1 MENIN
6 LYAILERYGIDVFV
20 PALLVSV
27 AILVIS
33 KLFPSLEKKH
43 DFAIRSVLSVVFYAI
58 YIAVSEKDAAFLI
71 EKSAS
76 ILGASYLIR
85 LPYKKDDD
93 KSDGNGNDYGTTDD
107 TDNNDGVIGEN
118 EIDKK
123 NGNAI
128 GNDAEEVAASGNL
141 SDSPTDGDR
150 IESDTEKAND
160 VDRAEKA
167 DYTTESPT
175 ENNPTT
181 EYNGKPPSARKPRGG
196 RFCIFLKTI
205 I

>member
-20 PALLVSV
+20 PALLVSM

-43 DFAIRSVLSVVFYAI
+43 DFVIRSVLSVVFYAV

-85 LPYKKDDD
+85 LPYKKDDNKD
-93 KSDGNGNDYGTTDD
+93 DGNIDGNTDDAENANDNDGINGKNEIDGKNGYDTEEVSRNGDLSDSLRGGDREESDTDKADD
-107 TDNNDGVIGEN
+107 TDNADE
-118 EIDKK
+118 
-123 NGNAI
+123 
-128 GNDAEEVAASGNL
+128 
-141 SDSPTDGDR
+141 
-150 IESDTEKAND
+150 TEK
-160 VDRAEKA
+160 RA
-167 DYTTESPT
+167 
-175 ENNPTT
+175 
-181 EYNGKPPSARKPRGG
+181 
-196 RFCIFLKTI
+196 
-205 I
+205 

>member
-20 PALLVSV
+20 PALLVSM

-43 DFAIRSVLSVVFYAI
+43 DFVIRSVLSVVFYAV

-85 LPYKKDDD
+85 LPYKKDDNKD
-93 KSDGNGNDYGTTDD
+93 DGNIDGNTDDAENANDNDGINGKNEIDGKTCYDTEEVSRSGDLSDSLRGGDREESDTDKADD
-107 TDNNDGVIGEN
+107 TDNADE
-118 EIDKK
+118 
-123 NGNAI
+123 
-128 GNDAEEVAASGNL
+128 
-141 SDSPTDGDR
+141 
-150 IESDTEKAND
+150 TEK
-160 VDRAEKA
+160 RA
-167 DYTTESPT
+167 
-175 ENNPTT
+175 
-181 EYNGKPPSARKPRGG
+181 
-196 RFCIFLKTI
+196 
-205 I
+205 

>member
-20 PALLVSV
+20 PALLVSM

-43 DFAIRSVLSVVFYAI
+43 DFVIRSVLSVVFYAV

-85 LPYKKDDD
+85 LPYKKDDNKD
-93 KSDGNGNDYGTTDD
+93 DGNINGNTDDAENANDNNGINGKNEIDGKNGYDTEEVSRSGDLSDSLRGGDREESDTDKADD
-107 TDNNDGVIGEN
+107 TDNADE
-118 EIDKK
+118 
-123 NGNAI
+123 
-128 GNDAEEVAASGNL
+128 
-141 SDSPTDGDR
+141 
-150 IESDTEKAND
+150 TEQ
-160 VDRAEKA
+160 RA
-167 DYTTESPT
+167 
-175 ENNPTT
+175 
-181 EYNGKPPSARKPRGG
+181 
-196 RFCIFLKTI
+196 
-205 I
+205 

>member
-20 PALLVSV
+20 PALLVSM

-43 DFAIRSVLSVVFYAI
+43 DFVIRSVLSVVFYAV

-85 LPYKKDDD
+85 LPYKKDYNKD
-93 KSDGNGNDYGTTDD
+93 DGNIGGNTDDDENANDNDGINGKNEIDGKNGYDTEEFSRSGDLSDSLRGGDREESDTVKADD
-107 TDNNDGVIGEN
+107 TDNADE
-118 EIDKK
+118 
-123 NGNAI
+123 
-128 GNDAEEVAASGNL
+128 
-141 SDSPTDGDR
+141 
-150 IESDTEKAND
+150 TEK
-160 VDRAEKA
+160 RA
-167 DYTTESPT
+167 
-175 ENNPTT
+175 
-181 EYNGKPPSARKPRGG
+181 
-196 RFCIFLKTI
+196 
-205 I
+205 

>member
-20 PALLVSV
+20 PALLVSM

-43 DFAIRSVLSVVFYAI
+43 DFVIRSVLSVVFYAV

-85 LPYKKDDD
+85 LPYKKDDNKD
-93 KSDGNGNDYGTTDD
+93 DGNIDGN
-107 TDNNDGVIGEN
+107 TDNAANANDNDGINGKN
-118 EIDKK
+118 EIDGK
-123 NGNAI
+123 NGY
-128 GNDAEEVAASGNL
+128 DTEEVSRSGDL
-141 SDSPTDGDR
+141 SDSLRGGDR
-150 IESDTEKAND
+150 EESDTD
-160 VDRAEKA
+160 KA
-167 DYTTESPT
+167 DNTDNADETE
-175 ENNPTT
+175 
-181 EYNGKPPSARKPRGG
+181 KRA
-196 RFCIFLKTI
+196 
-205 I
+205 

>member
-43 DFAIRSVLSVVFYAI
+43 DFVIRSVLSVVFYAV

-85 LPYKKDDD
+85 LPYKKDDNKD
-93 KSDGNGNDYGTTDD
+93 DGNIDNAENANDNDGNTNDAENANDNDGINGKNEIDGKDGYDTEEVSRSGDLSDSLLGGDREESDTDKADD
-107 TDNNDGVIGEN
+107 TDNADE
-118 EIDKK
+118 
-123 NGNAI
+123 
-128 GNDAEEVAASGNL
+128 
-141 SDSPTDGDR
+141 
-150 IESDTEKAND
+150 TEK
-160 VDRAEKA
+160 RA
-167 DYTTESPT
+167 
-175 ENNPTT
+175 
-181 EYNGKPPSARKPRGG
+181 
-196 RFCIFLKTI
+196 
-205 I
+205 

>member
-43 DFAIRSVLSVVFYAI
+43 DFVIRSVLSVVFYAV

-85 LPYKKDDD
+85 LPYKKDDNKD
-93 KSDGNGNDYGTTDD
+93 DGNIDGNTDDAENANDNDGINGKNEIDGKNGYDTEEVSRSGDLSASLRGGDREVSDTDKADD
-107 TDNNDGVIGEN
+107 TDNADE
-118 EIDKK
+118 
-123 NGNAI
+123 
-128 GNDAEEVAASGNL
+128 
-141 SDSPTDGDR
+141 
-150 IESDTEKAND
+150 TEK
-160 VDRAEKA
+160 RA
-167 DYTTESPT
+167 
-175 ENNPTT
+175 
-181 EYNGKPPSARKPRGG
+181 
-196 RFCIFLKTI
+196 
-205 I
+205 

>member
-43 DFAIRSVLSVVFYAI
+43 DFVIRSVLSVVFYAV

-85 LPYKKDDD
+85 LPYKKDDNKD
-93 KSDGNGNDYGTTDD
+93 DGNIDGNTDD
-107 TDNNDGVIGEN
+107 AENANDNDGINGKN
-118 EIDKK
+118 EIDGK
-123 NGNAI
+123 NGY
-128 GNDAEEVAASGNL
+128 DTEEVSRSGDLSASL
-141 SDSPTDGDR
+141 LCGDR
-150 IESDTEKAND
+150 EESDTDK
-160 VDRAEKA
+160 VDN
-167 DYTTESPT
+167 T
-175 ENNPTT
+175 ENADET
-181 EYNGKPPSARKPRGG
+181 EKRA
-196 RFCIFLKTI
+196 
-205 I
+205 

>member
-85 LPYKKDDD
+85 LPYKKDDG
-93 KSDGNGNDYGTTDD
+93 KNDGN
-107 TDNNDGVIGEN
+107 DNNDNNDNTDYDDNIGKN
-118 EIDKK
+118 EIGNKID
-123 NGNAI
+123 NG
-128 GNDAEEVAASGNL
+128 DEEVAASGNL

-150 IESDTEKAND
+150 IDSDTNKADNADETEKAD
-160 VDRAEKA
+160 C
-167 DYTTESPT
+167 TTESPT

-181 EYNGKPPSARKPRGG
+181 
-196 RFCIFLKTI
+196 
-205 I
+205 

>member
-43 DFAIRSVLSVVFYAI
+43 DFVIRSVLSVVFYAV

-85 LPYKKDDD
+85 LPYKKDDNKD
-93 KSDGNGNDYGTTDD
+93 DGNIDNNTDDAENVNDNDGINGKNEIDGKNGYDTEEVSRSGDLSDSLRGGDREESDTDKVDD
-107 TDNNDGVIGEN
+107 TDNA
-118 EIDKK
+118 DK
-123 NGNAI
+123 
-128 GNDAEEVAASGNL
+128 
-141 SDSPTDGDR
+141 
-150 IESDTEKAND
+150 TEQ
-160 VDRAEKA
+160 RA
-167 DYTTESPT
+167 
-175 ENNPTT
+175 
-181 EYNGKPPSARKPRGG
+181 
-196 RFCIFLKTI
+196 
-205 I
+205 

>member
-43 DFAIRSVLSVVFYAI
+43 DFVIRSVLSVVFYAV

-85 LPYKKDDD
+85 LPYKKDDNKD
-93 KSDGNGNDYGTTDD
+93 DGNIDGNTYDAENANNNNGNTDDAENANDNDGNTNDAENANDNDGINGKNEIDGKNGCDTEEVSRSGDLSASLRGGESEESDTDKVYD
-107 TDNNDGVIGEN
+107 TDNADE
-118 EIDKK
+118 
-123 NGNAI
+123 
-128 GNDAEEVAASGNL
+128 
-141 SDSPTDGDR
+141 
-150 IESDTEKAND
+150 TEK
-160 VDRAEKA
+160 RA
-167 DYTTESPT
+167 
-175 ENNPTT
+175 
-181 EYNGKPPSARKPRGG
+181 
-196 RFCIFLKTI
+196 
-205 I
+205 

>member
-20 PALLVSV
+20 PALLVSM

-43 DFAIRSVLSVVFYAI
+43 DFVIRSVLSVVFYAV

-85 LPYKKDDD
+85 LPYKKDDNKD
-93 KSDGNGNDYGTTDD
+93 DGNIDGN
-107 TDNNDGVIGEN
+107 TDNAANANDNDGINGKN
-118 EIDKK
+118 EIDGK
-123 NGNAI
+123 NGY
-128 GNDAEEVAASGNL
+128 DTEEVSRSGDL
-141 SDSPTDGDR
+141 SDSLRGGDR
-150 IESDTEKAND
+150 EESDTD
-160 VDRAEKA
+160 KA
-167 DYTTESPT
+167 DYTENADETE
-175 ENNPTT
+175 
-181 EYNGKPPSARKPRGG
+181 KRA
-196 RFCIFLKTI
+196 
-205 I
+205 

>member
-27 AILVIS
+27 ALLVIS

-85 LPYKKDDD
+85 LPYKKDDG
-93 KSDGNGNDYGTTDD
+93 KNDGN
-107 TDNNDGVIGEN
+107 DNNDNNDNTDYDDNIGEN
-118 EIDKK
+118 EID
-123 NGNAI
+123 NAI

-150 IESDTEKAND
+150 IDSDTNKADNADETEKAD
-160 VDRAEKA
+160 C
-167 DYTTESPT
+167 TTESPT

-181 EYNGKPPSARKPRGG
+181 
-196 RFCIFLKTI
+196 
-205 I
+205 

>member
-20 PALLVSV
+20 PALLVSM

-43 DFAIRSVLSVVFYAI
+43 DFVIRSVLSVVFYAV

-85 LPYKKDDD
+85 LPYKKDDNKD
-93 KSDGNGNDYGTTDD
+93 DGNIDGNTDDAENANDNDGINGKNEIDGKNGYNTEEVSRSGDLSDSLRGGDREESDTDKADD
-107 TDNNDGVIGEN
+107 TDNA
-118 EIDKK
+118 DK
-123 NGNAI
+123 
-128 GNDAEEVAASGNL
+128 
-141 SDSPTDGDR
+141 
-150 IESDTEKAND
+150 TEQ
-160 VDRAEKA
+160 RA
-167 DYTTESPT
+167 
-175 ENNPTT
+175 
-181 EYNGKPPSARKPRGG
+181 
-196 RFCIFLKTI
+196 
-205 I
+205 

>member
-20 PALLVSV
+20 PALLVSM

-43 DFAIRSVLSVVFYAI
+43 DFVIRSVLSVVFYAV

-85 LPYKKDDD
+85 LPYKKDDNKD
-93 KSDGNGNDYGTTDD
+93 DGNIDGNTDD
-107 TDNNDGVIGEN
+107 AENANDSINGKN
-118 EIDKK
+118 EIDGK
-123 NGNAI
+123 NCYDTEG
-128 GNDAEEVAASGNL
+128 VSRSGDL
-141 SDSPTDGDR
+141 SDSLRGGDR
-150 IESDTEKAND
+150 EESDTF
-160 VDRAEKA
+160 KA
-167 DYTTESPT
+167 DDTGNADKTE
-175 ENNPTT
+175 
-181 EYNGKPPSARKPRGG
+181 KRA
-196 RFCIFLKTI
+196 
-205 I
+205 

>member
-20 PALLVSV
+20 PALLVSM

-43 DFAIRSVLSVVFYAI
+43 DFVIRSVLSVVFYAV

-85 LPYKKDDD
+85 LPYKKDDNKD
-93 KSDGNGNDYGTTDD
+93 DGNIDGNTDD
-107 TDNNDGVIGEN
+107 AENANDNDGINGKN
-118 EIDKK
+118 EIDGKDGYDTEK
-123 NGNAI
+123 VSRSV
-128 GNDAEEVAASGNL
+128 DLSASL
-141 SDSPTDGDR
+141 TDGDR
-150 IESDTEKAND
+150 EESDTD
-160 VDRAEKA
+160 KA
-167 DYTTESPT
+167 DDT
-175 ENNPTT
+175 ENADET
-181 EYNGKPPSARKPRGG
+181 EKRA
-196 RFCIFLKTI
+196 
-205 I
+205 

>member
-20 PALLVSV
+20 PALLVSM

-43 DFAIRSVLSVVFYAI
+43 DFVIRSVLSVVFYAV

-85 LPYKKDDD
+85 LPYKKDDNKD
-93 KSDGNGNDYGTTDD
+93 DGNIDGNTDDAENADYNDGINGKNEIDGKDGYDTEEVSRSGDLSDSLRGGDREESDTDKADD
-107 TDNNDGVIGEN
+107 TDNADE
-118 EIDKK
+118 
-123 NGNAI
+123 
-128 GNDAEEVAASGNL
+128 
-141 SDSPTDGDR
+141 
-150 IESDTEKAND
+150 TEK
-160 VDRAEKA
+160 RA
-167 DYTTESPT
+167 
-175 ENNPTT
+175 
-181 EYNGKPPSARKPRGG
+181 
-196 RFCIFLKTI
+196 
-205 I
+205 

>member
-20 PALLVSV
+20 PALLVSM

-43 DFAIRSVLSVVFYAI
+43 DFVIRSVLSVVFYAV

-85 LPYKKDDD
+85 LPYKKDDNKD
-93 KSDGNGNDYGTTDD
+93 DGNIDGNTDDAENDNDNDNDGINGKNEIDGKNGYDTEEVSRSGDLSDSLRGGDREESDTDKADD
-107 TDNNDGVIGEN
+107 TDNADE
-118 EIDKK
+118 
-123 NGNAI
+123 
-128 GNDAEEVAASGNL
+128 
-141 SDSPTDGDR
+141 
-150 IESDTEKAND
+150 TEK
-160 VDRAEKA
+160 RA
-167 DYTTESPT
+167 
-175 ENNPTT
+175 
-181 EYNGKPPSARKPRGG
+181 
-196 RFCIFLKTI
+196 
-205 I
+205 

>member
-20 PALLVSV
+20 PALLVSM

-43 DFAIRSVLSVVFYAI
+43 DFVIRSVLSVVFYAV

-85 LPYKKDDD
+85 LPYKKDDNKD
-93 KSDGNGNDYGTTDD
+93 DGNIDNNTDDAENVNDNDGINGKNEIDGKNGYDTEEVSRNGDLSDSLRGGDREESDTDKADD
-107 TDNNDGVIGEN
+107 TDNA
-118 EIDKK
+118 DK
-123 NGNAI
+123 
-128 GNDAEEVAASGNL
+128 
-141 SDSPTDGDR
+141 
-150 IESDTEKAND
+150 TEQ
-160 VDRAEKA
+160 RA
-167 DYTTESPT
+167 
-175 ENNPTT
+175 
-181 EYNGKPPSARKPRGG
+181 
-196 RFCIFLKTI
+196 
-205 I
+205 

>member
-43 DFAIRSVLSVVFYAI
+43 DFVIRSVLSVVFYAV

-85 LPYKKDDD
+85 LPYKKDDNKD
-93 KSDGNGNDYGTTDD
+93 DGNIDGN
-107 TDNNDGVIGEN
+107 TDNAENANDNDGINGKN
-118 EIDKK
+118 EIDGK
-123 NGNAI
+123 NGY
-128 GNDAEEVAASGNL
+128 DTEEVSRSGDL
-141 SDSPTDGDR
+141 SDSLLGGDR
-150 IESDTEKAND
+150 EESDTD
-160 VDRAEKA
+160 KA
-167 DYTTESPT
+167 DDT
-175 ENNPTT
+175 ENADKT
-181 EYNGKPPSARKPRGG
+181 EKRA
-196 RFCIFLKTI
+196 
-205 I
+205 

>member
-43 DFAIRSVLSVVFYAI
+43 DFVIRSVLSVVFYAV

-85 LPYKKDDD
+85 LPYKKDDNKD
-93 KSDGNGNDYGTTDD
+93 DGNINGNTDD
-107 TDNNDGVIGEN
+107 AENVNDNDGINGKN
-118 EIDKK
+118 EIDGK
-123 NGNAI
+123 NGY
-128 GNDAEEVAASGNL
+128 DTEEVSRSGNL
-141 SDSPTDGDR
+141 SDSLRGGDR
-150 IESDTEKAND
+150 EESDTD
-160 VDRAEKA
+160 KA
-167 DYTTESPT
+167 DDT
-175 ENNPTT
+175 ENADET
-181 EYNGKPPSARKPRGG
+181 EKRA
-196 RFCIFLKTI
+196 
-205 I
+205 

>member
-20 PALLVSV
+20 PALLVSM

-43 DFAIRSVLSVVFYAI
+43 DFVIRSVLSLVFYAV

-85 LPYKKDDD
+85 LPYKKDDNKD
-93 KSDGNGNDYGTTDD
+93 DGNIDGNTDDAKNTNDNDGINGKNEIDGKNGYDTEEVSRSGDLSASLRGEEREESDTDKADD
-107 TDNNDGVIGEN
+107 TDNADE
-118 EIDKK
+118 
-123 NGNAI
+123 
-128 GNDAEEVAASGNL
+128 
-141 SDSPTDGDR
+141 
-150 IESDTEKAND
+150 TEK
-160 VDRAEKA
+160 RA
-167 DYTTESPT
+167 
-175 ENNPTT
+175 
-181 EYNGKPPSARKPRGG
+181 
-196 RFCIFLKTI
+196 
-205 I
+205 

>member
-43 DFAIRSVLSVVFYAI
+43 DFAIRSVLSVVFYAV

-76 ILGASYLIR
+76 ILGESYLIR
-85 LPYKKDDD
+85 LPYKKDDNKD
-93 KSDGNGNDYGTTDD
+93 DGNIDGNTDDAENANDGDGVNGKNEIDGKNGYDTEEVSRSGDLSDSLQGGDREVSDTDKADD
-107 TDNNDGVIGEN
+107 TDNADE
-118 EIDKK
+118 
-123 NGNAI
+123 
-128 GNDAEEVAASGNL
+128 
-141 SDSPTDGDR
+141 
-150 IESDTEKAND
+150 TEK
-160 VDRAEKA
+160 RA
-167 DYTTESPT
+167 
-175 ENNPTT
+175 
-181 EYNGKPPSARKPRGG
+181 
-196 RFCIFLKTI
+196 
-205 I
+205 

>member
-20 PALLVSV
+20 PALLVSM

-43 DFAIRSVLSVVFYAI
+43 DFVIRSVLSVVFYAV

-85 LPYKKDDD
+85 LPYKKDDNKD
-93 KSDGNGNDYGTTDD
+93 DGNINGNTDDAENVNDNDGINGKNEIDGKNCYDTEEVSRSGDLSASLRGGDREESDTDKADD
-107 TDNNDGVIGEN
+107 TDNADE
-118 EIDKK
+118 
-123 NGNAI
+123 
-128 GNDAEEVAASGNL
+128 
-141 SDSPTDGDR
+141 
-150 IESDTEKAND
+150 TEK
-160 VDRAEKA
+160 RA
-167 DYTTESPT
+167 
-175 ENNPTT
+175 
-181 EYNGKPPSARKPRGG
+181 
-196 RFCIFLKTI
+196 
-205 I
+205 

>member
-43 DFAIRSVLSVVFYAI
+43 DFVIRSVLSVVFYAV

-85 LPYKKDDD
+85 LPYKKDDNKD
-93 KSDGNGNDYGTTDD
+93 DGNIDGNTDD
-107 TDNNDGVIGEN
+107 AENANDNDGINGKN
-118 EIDKK
+118 EIDGK
-123 NGNAI
+123 NGY
-128 GNDAEEVAASGNL
+128 DTEEVSRSGNL
-141 SDSPTDGDR
+141 SDSLRGGDR
-150 IESDTEKAND
+150 EESDTD
-160 VDRAEKA
+160 KA
-167 DYTTESPT
+167 DDT
-175 ENNPTT
+175 ENADET
-181 EYNGKPPSARKPRGG
+181 EKRA
-196 RFCIFLKTI
+196 
-205 I
+205 

>member
-43 DFAIRSVLSVVFYAI
+43 DFVIRSVLSVVFYAV

-85 LPYKKDDD
+85 LPYKKDDNKD
-93 KSDGNGNDYGTTDD
+93 DGNIDGNTDDAENANDNDGINGKNEIDGKNGYDTEEVSRSGDLSNSLLGGDREERDTDKADD
-107 TDNNDGVIGEN
+107 TDNTYE
-118 EIDKK
+118 
-123 NGNAI
+123 
-128 GNDAEEVAASGNL
+128 
-141 SDSPTDGDR
+141 
-150 IESDTEKAND
+150 TEK
-160 VDRAEKA
+160 RA
-167 DYTTESPT
+167 
-175 ENNPTT
+175 
-181 EYNGKPPSARKPRGG
+181 
-196 RFCIFLKTI
+196 
-205 I
+205 

>member
-20 PALLVSV
+20 PALLVSM

-43 DFAIRSVLSVVFYAI
+43 DFAIRSVLSVVFYAV

-85 LPYKKDDD
+85 LPYKKDDNKD
-93 KSDGNGNDYGTTDD
+93 DANIDGNTDDAENANDNDGINGKNEIDGKNGYDTEEVSRSGNLSARLTDGDREESDTDKADD
-107 TDNNDGVIGEN
+107 TDNA
-118 EIDKK
+118 DK
-123 NGNAI
+123 
-128 GNDAEEVAASGNL
+128 
-141 SDSPTDGDR
+141 
-150 IESDTEKAND
+150 TEK
-160 VDRAEKA
+160 RA
-167 DYTTESPT
+167 
-175 ENNPTT
+175 
-181 EYNGKPPSARKPRGG
+181 
-196 RFCIFLKTI
+196 
-205 I
+205 

>member
-20 PALLVSV
+20 PALLVSM

-43 DFAIRSVLSVVFYAI
+43 DFVIRSVLSVVFYAV

-85 LPYKKDDD
+85 LPYKKDNNKD
-93 KSDGNGNDYGTTDD
+93 DGNTDDAENANDNDGINGKNEIDGKNCYDTEEVSRSGDLSDSLRGGDREESDTDKADD
-107 TDNNDGVIGEN
+107 TDNA
-118 EIDKK
+118 DK
-123 NGNAI
+123 
-128 GNDAEEVAASGNL
+128 
-141 SDSPTDGDR
+141 
-150 IESDTEKAND
+150 TEQ
-160 VDRAEKA
+160 RA
-167 DYTTESPT
+167 
-175 ENNPTT
+175 
-181 EYNGKPPSARKPRGG
+181 
-196 RFCIFLKTI
+196 
-205 I
+205 

>member
-43 DFAIRSVLSVVFYAI
+43 DFVIRSVLSVVFYAV

-85 LPYKKDDD
+85 LPYKKDDNKD
-93 KSDGNGNDYGTTDD
+93 DGNIDDAENANDNDGINGKNEIDGKNGYDTEEVSRSGDLSDSLRGGDREESDTDKTDD
-107 TDNNDGVIGEN
+107 TEN
-118 EIDKK
+118 ADE
-123 NGNAI
+123 
-128 GNDAEEVAASGNL
+128 
-141 SDSPTDGDR
+141 
-150 IESDTEKAND
+150 TEK
-160 VDRAEKA
+160 RA
-167 DYTTESPT
+167 
-175 ENNPTT
+175 
-181 EYNGKPPSARKPRGG
+181 
-196 RFCIFLKTI
+196 
-205 I
+205 

>member
-20 PALLVSV
+20 PALLVSM

-43 DFAIRSVLSVVFYAI
+43 DFVIRSVLSVVFYAV

-85 LPYKKDDD
+85 LPYKKDDNKD
-93 KSDGNGNDYGTTDD
+93 DGNIDGNTDDAENANDNDGINGKNEIDGKNGYDTEEVSRSGDLSDSLRGGDREESDTGKADD
-107 TDNNDGVIGEN
+107 TDNADE
-118 EIDKK
+118 
-123 NGNAI
+123 
-128 GNDAEEVAASGNL
+128 
-141 SDSPTDGDR
+141 
-150 IESDTEKAND
+150 TEK
-160 VDRAEKA
+160 RA
-167 DYTTESPT
+167 
-175 ENNPTT
+175 
-181 EYNGKPPSARKPRGG
+181 
-196 RFCIFLKTI
+196 
-205 I
+205 

>member
-20 PALLVSV
+20 PALLVSM

-43 DFAIRSVLSVVFYAI
+43 DFVIRSVLSVVFYAV

-85 LPYKKDDD
+85 LPYKKDDNKD
-93 KSDGNGNDYGTTDD
+93 DGNIDGNTDDAENANDSINGKNEIDGKNCYDTEEVSRSGDLSDSLRGGDREVSDTDKADD
-107 TDNNDGVIGEN
+107 TDNADE
-118 EIDKK
+118 
-123 NGNAI
+123 
-128 GNDAEEVAASGNL
+128 
-141 SDSPTDGDR
+141 
-150 IESDTEKAND
+150 TEK
-160 VDRAEKA
+160 RA
-167 DYTTESPT
+167 
-175 ENNPTT
+175 
-181 EYNGKPPSARKPRGG
+181 
-196 RFCIFLKTI
+196 
-205 I
+205 